1 MSLLIW
7 RVGRH
12 FLVLAVMMLVLAS
25 DNKPTLTQRIR
36 NRLRRD
42 KTAANA

>member
-25 DNKPTLTQRIR
+25 NNKPTLAQRIR
-36 NRLRRD
+36 NRLHHN
-42 KTAANA
+42 KTTANA